1 MSPRLQLWYTYI
13 IYIYI
18 VSSVKYLR
26 TLGLFE
32 RMNQYHLFGPQK
44 KSSKPP
50 KILTVPKKRPTAD
63 GNSETGFVKRIGLLN
78 RKSVDL
84 WWPEIGNS
92 GCFSSFVGPPKK
104 MSKYYTYIT
113 YIIIVIIPAY
123 YFGRILRYN
132 EMSLWY
138 HSESLSHNTC
148 VTWET
153 QATTA
158 KLVLSGGIW
167 RENSEG
173 AMVVSIFPMKLGEPR
188 NCNQRFPTA

>member
-1 MSPRLQLWYTYI
+1 MIHTYI
-13 IYIYI
+13 IYIYSFQCQI
-18 VSSVKYLR
+18 SKNTRPVWAHESVP
-26 TLGLFE
+26 FVW
-32 RMNQYHLFGPQK
+32 PPK

-104 MSKYYTYIT
+104 KCQSIYLYNLY
-113 YIIIVIIPAY
+113 IVIIPAY
-123 YFGRILRYN
+123 YFGRILCYN

-158 KLVLSGGIW
+158 KLVLFGGIW

-188 NCNQRFPTA
+188 NCSQRFATA